1 MPLVDLKTNL
11 KSLKYGNDRL
21 GNGSSREP
29 FITEPIPEGD
39 TPGASTDFLLRQ
51 GAIKNSGQD
60 VSRLTQLLFSTTRGF
75 LFTTGNNLLSR
86 TSVKTEATLG
96 PAYAGGT
103 INQGVYLP
111 TSTLAQAAAG
121 FSGTHLNLLGLDPTS
136 PMAGVVEGGLFPGGG
151 LIRYEQAAFDFNK
164 NNLNRLVKLKE
175 DKIDLDPN
183 ATELLSYGGGP
194 GSVLGVGQTRIKRV
208 SNTTGINPYGN
219 PEGGFKLL
227 SQTRVNNSLTY
238 FNNNFPLSSISEIT
252 YGAGSPNI
260 LVISSSVPSSIEDSK
275 VKVANAKTTFNQ
287 NNPSGSLDTITYGV
301 ASNNKT
307 VTLDTAY
314 LGPTTSGSY
323 YTSNN
328 SRTYNPNPDFQR
340 NRYGNP
346 GLAIGKKQYTYTG
359 DKFNATN
366 TEKLNTSTVNEKPDN
381 DQLFKF
387 YLNLVD
393 PQSPGAKNYL
403 YWQAYV
409 DNFNDQVGANYDEF
423 TYTGRGYPS
432 FRYKGFTRAINLD
445 FTIVA
450 TSPDQIVPIYKKL
463 NTLIQN
469 LAPNYSSTG
478 YIRGNFVKLTFGD
491 YLTNVP
497 GIIKGFS
504 INPIFDAGFDIGGT
518 EEEKL
523 KNITSG
529 KQLPKA
535 LKISGFNFVPIT
547 SNDNKLVSSDSQFFG
562 GKDNLLS

>member
-86 TSVKTEATLG
+86 TSIKTEATLG
-96 PAYAGGT
+96 PAYAGGA
-103 INQGVYLP
+103 INQGVYSP
-111 TSTLAQAAAG
+111 TSTIAQSLAG
-121 FSGTHLNLLGLDPTS
+121 FSGTHLNLLGINPNSPT
-136 PMAGVVEGGLFPGGG
+136 AGVVEGDLFPDGG
-151 LIRYEQAAFDFNK
+151 LIRYEQVARDFN
-164 NNLNRLVKLKE
+164 NQEGDSSNNRLVSLY
-175 DKIDLDPN
+175 DTKISGLTPTPKN
-183 ATELLSYGGGP
+183 SLVASSPLNILSYSGGP
-194 GSVLGVGQTRIKRV
+194 GSILGIGNTITKRTT
-208 SNTTGINPYGN
+208 NTTGINEYG
-219 PEGGFKLL
+219 FTVKDFLQT
-227 SQTRVNNSLTY
+227 SFTRVSLAKTY
-238 FNNNFPLSSISEIT
+238 FNDNYSSLLKIT
-252 YGAGSPNI
+252 DSLVDPTGINI
-260 LVISSSVPSSIEDSK
+260 LPEI
-275 VKVANAKTTFNQ
+275 
-287 NNPSGSLDTITYGV
+287 
-301 ASNNKT
+301 
-307 VTLDTAY
+307 
-314 LGPTTSGSY
+314 TSGSY
-323 YTSNN
+323 NSEENFPRGVVSNN
-328 SRTYNPNPDFQR
+328 EIVTLKTAYEKPNGSALEYTMPGEKRIYKSNPNFQR

-366 TEKLNTSTVNEKPDN
+366 TDKLNTSTVNEKPDN

-393 PQSPGAKNYL
+393 PQSPGANNYL

-518 EEEKL
+518 EEETL

-535 LKISGFNFVPIT
+535 LKISGFNFVPIA

-562 GKDNLLS
+562 GKDNLLSKDNG

>member
-51 GAIKNSGQD
+51 GAIRNSGQD
-60 VSRLTQLLFSTTRGF
+60 TSRLTQLLFSTTRGF